1 MVFRIRQTGSRIA
14 CGLCC
19 REHAG
24 GRWHARFELRLTGRV
39 RMV

>member
-1 MVFRIRQTGSRIA
+1 MVFRIRKSAARIA

-19 REHAG
+19 RTHTG
-24 GRWHARFELRLTGRV
+24 GRWHARYELRLLDRV